1 MPQEKRGC
9 KATLSPY
16 LAAGVLMPD
25 IVATDKTWHAC
36 AELVVGITTGYTRF
50 SRYRISGTRPCIG
63 NYFLGEDMK
72 GNFGAIALVIIGVLI
87 LAHNLDL
94 LELNV
99 FQLLRV
105 WWPLILILLGIGM
118 FFTKDSH
125 DKRDKQ

>member
-1 MPQEKRGC
+1 MQSAASGC
-9 KATLSPY
+9 
-16 LAAGVLMPD
+16 G
-25 IVATDKTWHAC
+25 HAC

-50 SRYRISGTRPCIG
+50 SRYRVPSTGCRIG
-63 NYFLGEDMK
+63 NHFLVEDMK

-125 DKRDKQ
+125 DKHDKQ